1 MRKVLAVLL
10 VCLATL
16 GGPAA
21 HAAQQ
26 LSADDPPTVEGNF
39 YGDPDQSCDQ
49 QTLRSNGKPVIKV
62 AFCIFFFAYDPL
74 FEVDLDEDYGVA
86 WAQAT
91 FDALPGYCTSELSF
105 YIEFPGDEGYTI
117 HGRTPAEPVTTRT
130 ATATVVELLATAG
143 GQAVGGGRVSQELQL
158 LRGKM
163 TPTGNEDEPRVGV
176 AWKGR
181 SPAKLAFATGAE
193 VSWPWLSP
201 PPEIRLG
208 ADTIRLTSGKGC

>member
-1 MRKVLAVLL
+1 ML

-26 LSADDPPTVEGNF
+26 LSADDPPTVEGDF
-39 YGDPDQSCDQ
+39 LPDPDQSCDQ
-49 QTLRSNGKPVIKV
+49 QTLKSNGKPVIKV
-62 AFCIFFFAYDPL
+62 AFCIFFYAFDSL
-74 FEVDLDEDYGVA
+74 WEIDLDEDYGVV

-105 YIEFPGDEGYTI
+105 YVEIPEDGGYVI
-117 HGRTPAEPVTTRT
+117 HGRTPPEPVTTRSTTPAMVQLT
-130 ATATVVELLATAG
+130 ATAGDNAIQAG
-143 GQAVGGGRVSQELQL
+143 SVSQELL
-158 LRGKM
+158 LLPGKM
-163 TPTGNEDEPRVGV
+163 TPTGDADDPRVGV

-193 VSWPWLSP
+193 VSWPWLSAP
-201 PPEIRLG
+201 PAIRLG